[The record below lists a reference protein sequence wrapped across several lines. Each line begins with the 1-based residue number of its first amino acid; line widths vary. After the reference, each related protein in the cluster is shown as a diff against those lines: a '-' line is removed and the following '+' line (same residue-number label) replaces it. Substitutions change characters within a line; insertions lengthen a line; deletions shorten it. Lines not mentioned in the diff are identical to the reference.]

1 MAQGNQAEP
10 VQKAHL
16 SSRFMLGE
24 ELGRGA
30 FGQVY
35 KGIDLKSGDTV
46 AIKQIALAGIS
57 SSSLQGVMGEI
68 ELLKTLNHK
77 NIVKYVGSFKTRT
90 HLYIILEYMENGAL
104 SAIIKPN
111 RFGVFPETLIAVY
124 IAQVLQ
130 GLQYLHDQGVVHRDI
145 KGANI
150 LTTKEGLVKLADFG
164 VATKLGELEEHRSEL
179 HQHVVGTP
187 YWMAPEVIEMTQV
200 TPASDIWSVGCLI
213 VELLTGV
220 PPYYDLQ
227 PMSALFRIV
236 QDDHPP
242 LPENITPLMQD
253 FLMSCFQKVKVHSAP
268 AFCAACFASS

>member
-1 MAQGNQAEP
+1 MERA
-10 VQKAHL
+10 VL
-16 SSRFMLGE
+16 SSRYILGE

-46 AIKQIALAGIS
+46 AIKQIGLAGIS
-57 SSSLQGVMGEI
+57 PSSLQGVMGEI

-77 NIVKYVGSFKTRT
+77 NIVKYVGSFKTRS
-90 HLYIILEYMENGAL
+90 HLYIILEFMENGAL

-150 LTTKEGLVKLADFG
+150 LTTKEVRNSSLRARNRILA
-164 VATKLGELEEHRSEL
+164 
-179 HQHVVGTP
+179 
-187 YWMAPEVIEMTQV
+187 
-200 TPASDIWSVGCLI
+200 
-213 VELLTGV
+213 
-220 PPYYDLQ
+220 
-227 PMSALFRIV
+227 
-236 QDDHPP
+236 
-242 LPENITPLMQD
+242 
-253 FLMSCFQKVKVHSAP
+253 
-268 AFCAACFASS
+268 